1 MSVNENEQLP
11 VAFDVVMR
19 NDEDPGSPPA
29 WAPTYGDVCIVLNV
43 KLFRSY
49 KSPHAPALLRL
60 RSQSYEHV
68 LYDYKFD
75 AVDKDEY

>member
-19 NDEDPGSPPA
+19 NDEDPGESPLT
-29 WAPTYGDVCIVLNV
+29 PTYGDVCIVLNV

>member
-19 NDEDPGSPPA
+19 NDEDPGESPL
-29 WAPTYGDVCIVLNV
+29 APTYGDVCIVLNV

-49 KSPHAPALLRL
+49 KSSHARALLRL